1 MPDKSL
7 ATGGVVPLRA
17 GRLRERMGSDMMTYE
32 QAMERIN
39 SLLRFGVKPGLE
51 RIRLLLSRLGN
62 PQDSLRFV
70 HVAGTN
76 GKGTTCALVSSVL
89 RQAGYRTGLYTSP
102 YVTEFR
108 ERFQID
114 GEMIPKEELVALV
127 EHIVPIAEEI
137 SQAGEPV
144 TEFELVTAI
153 ALVWFAQRRCDVVV
167 LEVGLGGRF
176 DATNIIAAP
185 LVAVIAS
192 ISLDHTAVLGDTLEQ
207 IAFEKCGIIKQGGDV
222 VLYPDQAAGVIET
235 VRRIAQE
242 RGARLWIPE
251 LDELREERADIHGT
265 DFSYRGIRLHIPF
278 LGEHQ
283 EKNAATAL
291 TALQVLRQ
299 KGFALSDEAVQ
310 KGFAQA
316 VLPARM
322 EVLGEKPLVLLDGGH
337 NPGCAEALAQALER
351 FLPGV
356 PITAVMGLMRDKDSN
371 TALHRL
377 APCFTRI
384 LTVQPN
390 NPRALSAQELAEV
403 ARRYCPQVQAMPSV
417 EDACRQALLE
427 ARHEKGAVVVCGSF
441 YLAGEARPVLM
452 ALC

>member
-1 MPDKSL
+1 M
-7 ATGGVVPLRA
+7 
-17 GRLRERMGSDMMTYE
+17 
-32 QAMERIN
+32 
-39 SLLRFGVKPGLE
+39 
-51 RIRLLLSRLGN
+51 
-62 PQDSLRFV
+62 
-70 HVAGTN
+70 
-76 GKGTTCALVSSVL
+76 
-89 RQAGYRTGLYTSP
+89 
-102 YVTEFR
+102 
-108 ERFQID
+108 
-114 GEMIPKEELVALV
+114 
-127 EHIVPIAEEI
+127 
-137 SQAGEPV
+137 
-144 TEFELVTAI
+144 
-153 ALVWFAQRRCDVVV
+153 
-167 LEVGLGGRF
+167 
-176 DATNIIAAP
+176 
-185 LVAVIAS
+185 
-192 ISLDHTAVLGDTLEQ
+192 EQ

-251 LDELREERADIHGT
+251 LDELRKSGPISTAPTFPIVG
-265 DFSYRGIRLHIPF
+265 FGCIFPFWGSIRKKMR
-278 LGEHQ
+278 Q
-283 EKNAATAL
+283 TAL

-299 KGFALSDEAVQ
+299 KGFALSEEAVQ

-322 EVLGEKPLVLLDGGH
+322 EVLREKPLVLLDGGH

-356 PITAVMGLMRDKDSN
+356 PITAVMGMMRDKDSN